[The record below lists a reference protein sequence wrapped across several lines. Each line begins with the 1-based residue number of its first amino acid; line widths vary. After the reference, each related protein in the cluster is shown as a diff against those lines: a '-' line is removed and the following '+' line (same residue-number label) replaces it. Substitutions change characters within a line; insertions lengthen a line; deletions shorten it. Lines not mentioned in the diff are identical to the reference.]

1 MKNLIKISIV
11 LLVGIFVFSS
21 CLKDLDKFPM
31 NGATGEKIFKDLN
44 GYKMALAKVYGAML
58 LTGNQGPAGEGDV
71 AGLDEGFSDFLRC
84 FFNHQEL
91 PTDEAHCIWFQ
102 DVGIT
107 EMDYLNF
114 ISSNP
119 FTIGLYS
126 RSLLQIMYANE
137 FLRNCTDAAMDK
149 NGITN
154 ASDRAE
160 IKNFAAEARFIRAFQ
175 YWVLMDVFAN
185 PPFVTEESK
194 FGELPPQTNR
204 KDLFA
209 YVESELIAISDG
221 GLLKAPK
228 TNEYGRVDQATA
240 WALLA
245 RFYLNANVYLSPVGT
260 PGNDAQYYTKAITYA
275 DKVINAGYALRT
287 DSYQYLF
294 LNDNHLNNPEVIFS
308 LNYDGVKTK
317 GYGGTTFLIDCSSN
331 GSYQT
336 TYKNTLL
343 HYGMIAN
350 ANWAGYRVR
359 GNFIN
364 LFTPSDER
372 YLFVGENQFMGE
384 LPGDYTYGMATYKY
398 RNISSEVVKLGV
410 AEVDRILA
418 NITNE
423 KFGNDPKGEFADND
437 YPLFRLAEMYLV
449 YAEAVKRGGT
459 GGSDATALGYLNDLR
474 DRAGLGTIATY
485 DLNYIL
491 DERGRELY
499 WECQRRT
506 DLVRYNKFTTN
517 DYIWE
522 WKGGVKAGK
531 EVSAH
536 YNIYPIPNTDLSANP
551 NLKQNPGY

>member
-11 LLVGIFVFSS
+11 LLVGVFLFSS
-21 CLKDLDKFPM
+21 CLKDLDKFPI
-31 NGATGEKIFKDLN
+31 NDSTGEKIFKDLA
-44 GYKMALAKVYGAML
+44 GYKMALAKVYGAMV
-58 LTGNQGPAGEGDV
+58 LTGNNGPAGSGDV
-71 AGLDEGFSDFLRC
+71 QGLDEGFSDFLRC

-107 EMDYLNF
+107 EMDYMNF

-137 FLRNCTDAAMDK
+137 FLRNCTDAALDK

-160 IKNFAAEARFIRAFQ
+160 IKYFAAEARFIRAFQ

-185 PPFVTEESK
+185 PPFVTEDSK
-194 FGELPPQTNR
+194 FGELPKQTNR

-221 GLLKAPK
+221 NLLKAPRS
-228 TNEYGRVDQATA
+228 NEYGRIDQATA

-245 RFYLNANVYLSPVGT
+245 RLYLNANVYLSPVGT

-275 DKVINAGYALRT
+275 DKVINSGYSLHT
-287 DSYQYLF
+287 DGYQYLF
-294 LNDNHLNNPEVIFS
+294 LNDNDKNNPEVIFS
-308 LNYDGVKTK
+308 LNYDGVHTK
-317 GYGGTTFLIDCSSN
+317 GYGGTTFLIDCASN
-331 GSYQT
+331 SGYQT
-336 TYKNTLL
+336 TYKTKLL
-343 HYGMIAN
+343 HYGMIQN

-359 GNFIN
+359 GNFTDK
-364 LFTPSDER
+364 FDPSDER
-372 YLFVGENQFMGE
+372 YLFVGENKYMGE

-398 RNISSEVVKLGV
+398 RNISSEVVNLGV

-418 NITNE
+418 NIANE
-423 KFGNDPKGEFADND
+423 QFGNDPEGKFADND
-437 YPLFRLAEMYLV
+437 FPLFRLAEMYLA

-459 GGSDATALGYLNDLR
+459 GGNEGTALGYLNDLR
-474 DRAGLGTIATY
+474 SRAGLGTISSY

-506 DLVRYNKFTTN
+506 DLVRFNKFTTA

-522 WKGGVKAGK
+522 WKGGVKEGK
-531 EVSAH
+531 AVDAH
-536 YNIYPIPNTDLSANP
+536 YNIYPIPNTDISANP